1 MTTMMLGNT
10 PQELFRLFSKIKNEH
25 EISVLQKGTVLDDT
39 LEDVQAFITSRAM
52 QMQLVM

>member
-1 MTTMMLGNT
+1 MMLGNT